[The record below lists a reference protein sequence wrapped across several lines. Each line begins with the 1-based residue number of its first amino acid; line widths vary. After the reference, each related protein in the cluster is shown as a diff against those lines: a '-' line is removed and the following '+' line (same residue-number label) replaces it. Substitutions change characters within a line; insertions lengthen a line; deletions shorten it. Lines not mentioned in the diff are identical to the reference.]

1 MIAQSLSANDS
12 TTTDSLFPCK
22 AIFKGRIGIM
32 FSNEQVIKQ
41 NIRLV
46 RCNQIE
52 NELSIYKAYSKSLED
67 SIFSISNSLL
77 KVVSDIDRKNNKSL
91 SLKNEQ
97 IDALKTSN
105 EKLKGII
112 MSKKNTFIIVT
123 STITVSLGILAITFI
138 ALKYK

>member
-1 MIAQSLSANDS
+1 
-12 TTTDSLFPCK
+12 
-22 AIFKGRIGIM
+22 M

-46 RCNQIE
+46 RCNQTE

-67 SIFSISNSLL
+67 SIFSISNSLS